1 MSSDPAE
8 DPVARNRSTHPR
20 KDYDREALGAD
31 FTRRWGLF
39 MGAILIGST
48 LLLVAF
54 LLAR

>member
-1 MSSDPAE
+1 MSHD
-8 DPVARNRSTHPR
+8 DPVSRNRSTHPR

-39 MGAILIGST
+39 MSAILIGST